1 MHHVL
6 ATASSE
12 PLTRALLWRDRCLS
26 RRSQPNP
33 DAVCDMCGMHLHY
46 QPAPF
51 LFLCGQL
58 KPALAVCVAST
69 FRTSVGCLPSLELSR
84 ESGKTRIRNGFG
96 TFLSRLYLPA
106 RSAAVTRFHHCG
118 ALLQAS
124 SYTEAP
130 LAVHRVILLA
140 DSRGRA
146 AAAAA
151 AATGREARRRQS
163 QISAVVRHPK
173 HEDGPFHHPSSSAPP
188 LYSSLPASC
197 LSAPHEHPRAR
208 TGHYDCAA
216 GRSTAPRC
224 CRCLDWSAAAEL

>member
-12 PLTRALLWRDRCLS
+12 SLTRALLWRDRCLS

-33 DAVCDMCGMHLHY
+33 DAVCDMCGIHLHY

-51 LFLCGQL
+51 LFLCGEL

-69 FRTSVGCLPSLELSR
+69 FRTSAGCLASLELSR

-96 TFLSRLYLPA
+96 TFLSRLHLPA

-151 AATGREARRRQS
+151 AVTGREARRRQS
-163 QISAVVRHPK
+163 QISAVVRHPSTRMARFTTRLQV
-173 HEDGPFHHPSSSAPP
+173 PLPCTARFPLLASAHHMNTFARGLATTAAPP
-188 LYSSLPASC
+188 DAQRRL
-197 LSAPHEHPRAR
+197 
-208 TGHYDCAA
+208 DAA
-216 GRSTAPRC
+216 GVLIGAQLQS
-224 CRCLDWSAAAEL
+224 